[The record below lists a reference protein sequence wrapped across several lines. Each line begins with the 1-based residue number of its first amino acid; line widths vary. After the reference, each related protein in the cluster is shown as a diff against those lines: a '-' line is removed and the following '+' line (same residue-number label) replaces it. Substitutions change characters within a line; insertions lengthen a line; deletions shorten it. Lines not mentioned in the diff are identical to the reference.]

1 MSRMNN
7 SFDFTGFVG
16 SDPEKRFNPNSGKP
30 FIVLSLGVDASYKD
44 RNTNEVVER
53 TEWIDLTVFREG
65 LVGVFDQYVR
75 KGSEI
80 RVRGVVHKHKW
91 ESKDRTGEDGKPFTE
106 SRYQFIV
113 SDLRLMRRPKDGASQ
128 NGAPAAQPD
137 LTQANAAAA
146 AASAA
151 DMDDSDIPF

>member
-16 SDPEKRFNPNSGKP
+16 SDPEKRFNTTNGKP
-30 FIVLSLGVDASYKD
+30 IINLSLGVDASYKNRD
-44 RNTNEVVER
+44 TNDIVER
-53 TEWIDLTVFREG
+53 TEWIDLTVYREG
-65 LVGVFDQYVR
+65 LANVIDQYVR

-91 ESKDRTGEDGKPFTE
+91 ESKDRTGEDGKPITE

-113 SDLRLMRRPKDGASQ
+113 SDVRLMRRPKGEEGAGS
-128 NGAPAAQPD
+128 NAPQQDLAA
-137 LTQANAAAA
+137 ANAAAA
-146 AASAA
+146 AASG
-151 DMDDSDIPF
+151 DDPDIPF